1 MRISDWSSDVC
12 SSDLRKARAFGL
24 TVPGWVKT
32 SLAPGSPTAERLL
45 TRAGLMDD
53 LEALGFAIAGY
64 GCTVCIGNSGPLNPD
79 VEAAMPTGPVAPV
92 ALFSGNRTSPGRS
105 DERHV
110 GKECVWT
117 CRSRWL
123 PCPITQKTQ
132 QQTTQK

>member
-64 GCTVCIGNSGPLNPD
+64 GCTVCIGNSGPLTPD
-79 VEAAMPTGPVAPV
+79 VEAAMAT
-92 ALFSGNRTSPGRS
+92 RS
-105 DERHV
+105 EARRV
-110 GKECVWT
+110 GKVCVST
-117 CRSRWL
+117 FRSRW
-123 PCPITQKTQ
+123 
-132 QQTTQK
+132 